1 MFSKKLTKKLLAL
14 GAAAVLCLAAAGCGG
29 SDKADAPKEAAGGKL
44 TIAINATF
52 PPFESVKE
60 GTHDYTGIDIDIAK
74 YIGQKLGKEVTFTD
88 MKFASLVPTLQSG
101 RADMI
106 VSAISPTDERKEVLD
121 FTEPYYY
128 PMKAIICQKGAGY
141 DSFDKLKGLKAGA
154 SMGTTYVQELKD
166 AGGIEVVELDTT
178 PLVVQDILNGRLAAG
193 LFDAAQAAVFISNN
207 DKLEMHT
214 LNLPIVY
221 ADTFAIALPK
231 GSADV
236 AKVDGILK
244 EMQANGE
251 MHKILVKHLGETA
264 VKQYE
269 EAVAKLQPA
278 K

>member
-14 GAAAVLCLAAAGCGG
+14 GAAAMLALAAAGCGG
-29 SDKADAPKEAAGGKL
+29 SDKADAPKEAANGKL

-60 GTHDYTGIDIDIAK
+60 GTHDYVGVDIDIAR

-141 DSFDKLKGLKAGA
+141 DSFEKLKGQKAGA
-154 SMGTTYVQELKD
+154 SMGTTYVQD
-166 AGGIEVVELDTT
+166 
-178 PLVVQDILNGRLAAG
+178 GRLAAG
-193 LFDAAQAAVFISNN
+193 LFDAAQAAVFISQN

-231 GSADV
+231 GSKDV
-236 AKVDGILK
+236 ATVDGILK
-244 EMQANGE
+244 EMQKNGE

-264 VKQYE
+264 TKQYE
-269 EAVAKLQPA
+269 EAIAKLEIA

>member
-14 GAAAVLCLAAAGCGG
+14 GAAAMLALAAAGCGG
-29 SDKADAPKEAAGGKL
+29 SDKAEAPKEAANGKL

-60 GTHDYTGIDIDIAK
+60 GTHDYVGVDIDIAR

-141 DSFDKLKGLKAGA
+141 DSFEKLKGLKAGA

-166 AGGIEVVELDTT
+166 AGGIEVVELDNT
-178 PLVVQDILNGRLAAG
+178 PLVVQDILKRTPCRR
-193 LFDAAQAAVFISNN
+193 FV
-207 DKLEMHT
+207 
-214 LNLPIVY
+214 
-221 ADTFAIALPK
+221 
-231 GSADV
+231 
-236 AKVDGILK
+236 
-244 EMQANGE
+244 
-251 MHKILVKHLGETA
+251 
-264 VKQYE
+264 
-269 EAVAKLQPA
+269 
-278 K
+278 

>member
-1 MFSKKLTKKLLAL
+1 MLA
-14 GAAAVLCLAAAGCGG
+14 LAAAGCGG
-29 SDKADAPKEAAGGKL
+29 SDEADAPKEAANGKL

-60 GTHDYTGIDIDIAK
+60 GTHDYVGVDIDIAR

-141 DSFDKLKGLKAGA
+141 DSFEKLKGQKAGA

-166 AGGIEVVELDTT
+166 AGGIEVVELDNT

-193 LFDAAQAAVFISNN
+193 LFDAAQAAVFISQN

-231 GSADV
+231 ASKDV
-236 AKVDGILK
+236 ATVDGILK
-244 EMQANGE
+244 EMQKNGE

-264 VKQYE
+264 TKQYE
-269 EAVAKLQPA
+269 EAIAKLDIV

>member
-1 MFSKKLTKKLLAL
+1 M
-14 GAAAVLCLAAAGCGG
+14 
-29 SDKADAPKEAAGGKL
+29 
-44 TIAINATF
+44 
-52 PPFESVKE
+52 
-60 GTHDYTGIDIDIAK
+60 
-74 YIGQKLGKEVTFTD
+74 
-88 MKFASLVPTLQSG
+88 
-101 RADMI
+101 ADMI
-106 VSAISPTDERKEVLD
+106 VSAISPTDERKEVVD

-141 DSFDKLKGLKAGA
+141 DSFEKLKGQKAGA

-166 AGGIEVVELDTT
+166 AGGIEVVELDNT

-193 LFDAAQAAVFISNN
+193 LFDAAQAAVFINQN

-231 GSADV
+231 GSKDV
-236 AKVDGILK
+236 STVDGILK
-244 EMQANGE
+244 EMQKNGE

-264 VKQYE
+264 TKQYE
-269 EAVAKLQPA
+269 EAIAKLDIA

>member
-14 GAAAVLCLAAAGCGG
+14 GAAAMLALAAAGCGG
-29 SDKADAPKEAAGGKL
+29 SDKADGGSDKADAPKEAANGKL

-60 GTHDYTGIDIDIAK
+60 GTHDYVGVDIDIAR

-106 VSAISPTDERKEVLD
+106 VSAISPTE
-121 FTEPYYY
+121 
-128 PMKAIICQKGAGY
+128 KAIICQKGAGY
-141 DSFDKLKGLKAGA
+141 DSFEKLKGQKAGA

-166 AGGIEVVELDTT
+166 AGGIEVVELDNT

-193 LFDAAQAAVFISNN
+193 LFDAAQAAVFISQN

-231 GSADV
+231 GSKDV
-236 AKVDGILK
+236 ATVDGILCQTRHCKIKPTRQCAVLPGFNLK
-244 EMQANGE
+244 EQHYA
-251 MHKILVKHLGETA
+251 
-264 VKQYE
+264 
-269 EAVAKLQPA
+269 
-278 K
+278 

>member
-1 MFSKKLTKKLLAL
+1 M
-14 GAAAVLCLAAAGCGG
+14 
-29 SDKADAPKEAAGGKL
+29 
-44 TIAINATF
+44 
-52 PPFESVKE
+52 
-60 GTHDYTGIDIDIAK
+60 
-74 YIGQKLGKEVTFTD
+74 
-88 MKFASLVPTLQSG
+88 
-101 RADMI
+101 
-106 VSAISPTDERKEVLD
+106 LD

-141 DSFDKLKGLKAGA
+141 DSFEKLKGQKAGA

-166 AGGIEVVELDTT
+166 AGGIEVVELDNT

-193 LFDAAQAAVFISNN
+193 LFDAAQAAVFISQN

-231 GSADV
+231 GSKDV
-236 AKVDGILK
+236 ATVDGILK
-244 EMQANGE
+244 EMQKNGE

-264 VKQYE
+264 TKQYE
-269 EAVAKLQPA
+269 EAIAKLDIA

>member
-14 GAAAVLCLAAAGCGG
+14 GAAAILALAAAGCGG
-29 SDKADAPKEAAGGKL
+29 SDKADAPKEAANGKL

-60 GTHDYTGIDIDIAK
+60 GTHDYVGVDIDIAR

-141 DSFDKLKGLKAGA
+141 GPDNDLSGKSPGKMAACGR
-154 SMGTTYVQELKD
+154 SP
-166 AGGIEVVELDTT
+166 GG
-178 PLVVQDILNGRLAAG
+178 G
-193 LFDAAQAAVFISNN
+193 LFPGVDLPLLSLRVVAGFHGLVF
-207 DKLEMHT
+207 
-214 LNLPIVY
+214 
-221 ADTFAIALPK
+221 
-231 GSADV
+231 
-236 AKVDGILK
+236 
-244 EMQANGE
+244 
-251 MHKILVKHLGETA
+251 LGCF
-264 VKQYE
+264 
-269 EAVAKLQPA
+269 
-278 K
+278 